1 MLPHVGKAAR
11 ALMTVKGEPGMPKP
25 TKRLKLPHPDL
36 TDLLAVLKATV
47 SGERTCDVTGTQV
60 RYFLCDPWPED
71 ADLAMYDEDG
81 NIYLPESFAKADPG
95 FAYLV
100 VLHEHVEITH
110 KLAGRSHAYA
120 HHRALLA
127 ELLAAKEMFSGPGEL
142 QQFLSK
148 RIAGYP
154 DWKVPDKGDVEER
167 LYRLLRAP
175 RPLGGQILEVM
186 KQARL

>member
-1 MLPHVGKAAR
+1 
-11 ALMTVKGEPGMPKP
+11 MPKP

-120 HHRALLA
+120 HHRALPGR
-127 ELLAAKEMFSGPGEL
+127 AASVLF
-142 QQFLSK
+142 Q
-148 RIAGYP
+148 
-154 DWKVPDKGDVEER
+154 
-167 LYRLLRAP
+167 
-175 RPLGGQILEVM
+175 
-186 KQARL
+186 